1 MSKRQITQK
10 RNIMKKLM
18 MLAIALITSVSFA
31 QEMKKERSS
40 EAIAQKKVE
49 KMTAELNLN
58 KEQQERIYELY
69 KQKDYSHKSKLQKRN
84 RGEVKD
90 KADLERKKAEMSDKR
105 KEHSAAMKEILT
117 AEQYTKWKANKAEN
131 HSKGKKSYKK
141 KQ

>member
-1 MSKRQITQK
+1 
-10 RNIMKKLM
+10 MKKLM
-18 MLAIALITSVSFA
+18 ILAIALITSASFA

-40 EAIAQKKVE
+40 EAMAQKKVE

-69 KQKDYSHKSKLQKRN
+69 KQKDYGHKSKLQKRN

-90 KADLERKKAEMSDKR
+90 KAALEGKKAEMSK
-105 KEHSAAMKEILT
+105 KAEKHKAAMKEILT
-117 AEQYTKWKANKAEN
+117 PEQYTKWKASKSNDK
-131 HSKGKKSYKK
+131 SKGKKAYKK